1 MLRACLGASVMKET
15 EEAKIPYYSILNSK
29 GFWLPQSLPFP
40 LSQTSPTGAKD
51 HNCIGRIRS
60 SMRSSFP

>member
-1 MLRACLGASVMKET
+1 MEET

-29 GFWLPQSLPFP
+29 GFWLSQSLPFR

-51 HNCIGRIRS
+51 HSCIGRIRS